1 VRARIWG
8 SRGSLATPGPETVR
22 YGGNTACIEVVLS
35 DGSLVSLDAG
45 TGIRGLGL
53 SLDGR
58 RPARIDILLTHLHL
72 DHLEGLGF
80 FTPLW
85 DPGTDLHIWG
95 PTSPVQSLS
104 ERIAT
109 VLSPPLF
116 PVHLVDMPSNV
127 TFHDAPQGEWAIGSA
142 TILSQPIIHAGPTV
156 GYRIQEQGR
165 SLAYLTD
172 HEPALGS
179 DLRSVAPEWISGFS
193 VARRADVLVHDC
205 QYTEEEYPARV
216 GWGHSSTEHVAT
228 FAGLAAVARLVLFHH
243 DPMHGDEQLE
253 AMLRRVRD
261 INPDIPDVVLARE
274 GLELDLSSGAAAV
287 G

>member
-1 VRARIWG
+1 VI
-8 SRGSLATPGPETVR
+8 
-22 YGGNTACIEVVLS
+22 
-35 DGSLVSLDAG
+35 LDAG

-72 DHLEGLGF
+72 DHLEGQGF

-85 DPGTDLHIWG
+85 DPGTDLPIWG

-104 ERIAT
+104 ERIAS
-109 VLSPPLF
+109 VLSP
-116 PVHLVDMPSNV
+116 
-127 TFHDAPQGEWAIGSA
+127 
-142 TILSQPIIHAGPTV
+142 PIIHAGPTV

-179 DLRSVAPEWISGFS
+179 DLGSVAPEWISGFS

-205 QYTEEEYPARV
+205 QYTEEDYPARV

-228 FAGLAAVARLVLFHH
+228 FAVLAGVERLVMFHH

-261 INPDIPDVVLARE
+261 INPGTGDVSLARE
-274 GLELDLSSGAAAV
+274 GMEIDLSPGAV
-287 G
+287 DIG